1 MKDIFVCLGLKV
13 FDFDDLYIF
22 IANHLCNCIQKQ
34 QLRIINF
41 QDYKH

>member
-22 IANHLCNCIQKQ
+22 LANHLCIQKQ